1 MIKSRWHKSAT
12 ISAAIAALVGGL
24 GLIWKAR
31 CAGTGWGGG
40 AETYLNLCYSDV
52 APLYYVRGFAYGIF
66 PYLESFEGRY
76 LEYPVLTGL
85 WMWLV
90 ARIAE
95 FTIQPF
101 AAFVFITW
109 LMSLGMIVFSVF
121 YLHKLKPN
129 RAIWFAL
136 SPALFLTLSIN
147 WDAAAVLASIL
158 GLYYWRKGRPISA
171 GISLGIGTAFKLFP
185 VLLFV
190 ALLVDTV
197 RSGKLRDLF
206 TSALSGAAV
215 WLAVNLPFYL
225 LNREGWAEFYSFSR
239 ERGIDFGSIWLAL
252 NKFFNLELDTAFAN
266 KWASLIM
273 IITVVGL
280 VALAKRVDMFTAAF
294 VVVAVFALVNKVYS
308 PQFMLWLTP
317 LAVLTAINLWHFVWW
332 QVAQAIYFVG
342 IWRYLLHA
350 TVPSVSGGI
359 SDFGY
364 ALTIS
369 IHWAATAAIVI
380 LALRN
385 SIKSRGFSGR
395 LTS

>member
-1 MIKSRWHKSAT
+1 MIRSRWHKSAT
-12 ISAAIAALVGGL
+12 ISAIVAALVGGL
-24 GLIWKAR
+24 GLLWKAS
-31 CAGTGWGGG
+31 CARTGWGGG
-40 AETYLNLCYSDV
+40 VDTYLNLCYSDV
-52 APLYYVRGFAYGIF
+52 APLYYVRGFADGVF
-66 PYLESFEGRY
+66 PYLNSFEGRY

-90 ARIAE
+90 ARIVE
-95 FTIQPF
+95 ITIQPF

-109 LMSLGMIVFSVF
+109 FMSLAMIVVSVF

-129 RAIWFAL
+129 RALWFAL

-147 WDAAAVLASIL
+147 WDAAAVLGSVL
-158 GLYYWRKGRPISA
+158 GIYFWRKGRPVSA
-171 GISLGIGTAFKLFP
+171 GLALGIGAAFKLFP

-190 ALLVDTV
+190 AFLVDTI
-197 RSGKLRDLF
+197 RSGKFRDLIK
-206 TSALSGAAV
+206 SAFSGVAIWV
-215 WLAVNLPFYL
+215 GVNLPFFS
-225 LNREGWAEFYSFSR
+225 LNREGWNEFYSFSR

-252 NKFFNLELDTAFAN
+252 NKFFDLGLNTAFAN
-266 KWASLIM
+266 KWASVIMFLTVIGLI
-273 IITVVGL
+273 
-280 VALAKRVDMFTAAF
+280 AFAKRIDMFTAAF

-317 LAVLTAINLWHFVWW
+317 LAVLTAINLRQFVLW

-350 TVPSVSGGI
+350 TDPSVAGGI

-369 IHWAATAAIVI
+369 IHWLATAAIVTV
-380 LALRN
+380 ALRN